1 MWMIPAK
8 CAAPAAALLLAAC
21 GSSAPPP
28 MIDPVMAPAEA
39 RVAQGLT
46 MIDDV
51 SGAQLGRTRDGFLLS
66 AQGSAA
72 GASWRTPRLRPR
84 LGVAGPDGFIEFD
97 FMAAPPAAAEDTPGA
112 TQRLRADTVLA
123 PEQVRGSVGAR
134 VHGRNSVAEIRF
146 PATGG

>member
-1 MWMIPAK
+1 MRMIPAK
-8 CAAPAAALLLAAC
+8 RAAPAAALLLAAC
-21 GSSAPPP
+21 GASEPPP
-28 MIDPVMAPAEA
+28 MIEPVMAPGEA
-39 RVAQGLT
+39 RAALGLA

-66 AQGSAA
+66 AQGSTA

-123 PEQVRGSVGAR
+123 PEQLRGAVGAR
-134 VHGRNSVAEIRF
+134 VHGRRSLAEVRF
-146 PATGG
+146 PATRG